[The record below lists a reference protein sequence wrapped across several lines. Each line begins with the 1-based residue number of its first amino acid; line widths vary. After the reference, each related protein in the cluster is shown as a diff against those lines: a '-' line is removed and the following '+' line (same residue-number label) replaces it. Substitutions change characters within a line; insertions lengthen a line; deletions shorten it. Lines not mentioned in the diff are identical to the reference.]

1 MRVSVNMK
9 TARLKFSRDQATFDF
24 TFCSFLAAI
33 SIFLKT
39 NNKEVL
45 ILILRRRTQK
55 STGDKSLTT
64 ARYYYKIAAIAAQSE
79 VIHKIIAQTFKSKLD
94 MKSI

>member
-1 MRVSVNMK
+1 MGGQ
-9 TARLKFSRDQATFDF
+9 LKNKSKQT
-24 TFCSFLAAI
+24 
-33 SIFLKT
+33 
-39 NNKEVL
+39 NKEV
-45 ILILRRRTQK
+45 LILRRRTQK